1 MKHTDL
7 EILEARIR
15 KTHRFNERKMD
26 SGRIRD
32 ESYAEGFQSGLEAV
46 LRRIEKMKQRNK

>member
-15 KTHRFNERKMD
+15 KTHRFNERQID
-26 SGRIRD
+26 RGRIRS
-32 ESYAEGFQSGLEAV
+32 ESYAGGFQSGLESV
-46 LRRIEKMKQRNK
+46 LRKIEKMKRRNK